1 MKKQFKSS
9 IVFTIILILIGQ
21 IVFAIVSKKFT
32 TPVWENRIY
41 ATTGVQHDSSDLH
54 KLNEAAHYFGQT
66 MIGWTKFPSF
76 MSSLAESTNLPDG
89 SSINAHIQ
97 ERQNI
102 IFTVTT
108 PEPIEMSKVVEV
120 KDYIQK
126 KMDEYNSVNRTQFVL
141 SSLDYEQAEISKTYG
156 FGAIVALITSII
168 IAMGILFIKKEF
180 LSSQLSF
187 I

>member
-1 MKKQFKSS
+1 MFKKFKKE
-9 IVFTIILILIGQ
+9 IIFTVILILIGQ
-21 IVFAIVSKKFT
+21 IVYATVSKKFT

-41 ATTGVQHDSSDLH
+41 ATTGVMHDTSDLH

-76 MSSLAESTNLPDG
+76 MSSMSDNVDLPEG

-108 PEPIEMSKVVEV
+108 PEPIEMSKIIQV

-126 KMDEYNSVNRTQFVL
+126 KMDEYNDVNRTKFVL
-141 SSLDYEQAEISKTYG
+141 SSLDYEQAEICKTYG
-156 FGAIVALITSII
+156 FGAMVALIVSLVV
-168 IAMGILFIKKEF
+168 AGCSLFIRKEF
-180 LSSQLSF
+180 F
-187 I
+187 